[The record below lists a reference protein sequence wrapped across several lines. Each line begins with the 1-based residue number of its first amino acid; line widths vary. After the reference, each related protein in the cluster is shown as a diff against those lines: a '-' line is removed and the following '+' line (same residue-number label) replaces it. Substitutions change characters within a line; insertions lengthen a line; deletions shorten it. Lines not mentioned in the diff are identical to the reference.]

1 VALTEENEAEI
12 LANEQYQANLPLNR
26 VPVIIQNR
34 APQSDIIPTAGTTET
49 FSPSV
54 GDHFFDPGG
63 PGGSSTGGTPGNYPN
78 CGCDTQTTLTGV
90 SEINFQFFSVFA
102 TFDYLRIYDGIDATG
117 TVLYDNSSG
126 GANSGDIT
134 LADMI
139 SSHGSSTFN
148 SASANFFFFF
158 HSSTVVDYG
167 GWDAEIVT
175 ASGGGGGGDPTVFGL
190 NLRAS
195 CSNDFGTFPLPGPYT
210 IAPITTN
217 VNSIYAGDF
226 DGSGT
231 LYAFNAT
238 AITLLTLDTTTGAET
253 TVASITGLLRSEE

>member
-1 VALTEENEAEI
+1 MKKITNLILLLVCVFGYSQNDAKSSGTDSPMVLYLQQKQTEQTNVALKDKTNPLGVRSNGNGINNPVHLNQKAVNKSQYIPLYVASAYADNFGNSTERDVSTENKAAFKQAPLFLAPVALTEENEAEI

-54 GDHFFDPGG
+54 GDHFFDPGR
-63 PGGSSTGGTPGNYPN
+63 PGGSSTGGTPGNYHN
-78 CGCDTQTTLTGV
+78 CGCNSQTSLTGV

-134 LADMI
+134 L
-139 SSHGSSTFN
+139 
-148 SASANFFFFF
+148 
-158 HSSTVVDYG
+158 
-167 GWDAEIVT
+167 
-175 ASGGGGGGDPTVFGL
+175 
-190 NLRAS
+190 
-195 CSNDFGTFPLPGPYT
+195 
-210 IAPITTN
+210 
-217 VNSIYAGDF
+217 
-226 DGSGT
+226 
-231 LYAFNAT
+231 
-238 AITLLTLDTTTGAET
+238 
-253 TVASITGLLRSEE
+253 